1 MSDTRTHAFCAAV
14 GAILGGTIV
23 YYFSPCPTPT
33 PGAASSTNLSTEKK
47 MQNLRNVDVFV
58 LDNSLRE
65 TTVASLYGHTIEGK
79 YRILRSIRKAGM
91 KNLVVGSF
99 GPTQRVDE
107 GFIASLSDRNELR
120 DDEQYYAFSEFKD
133 SNAPWFEGARKVVT
147 KEEGGNA
154 TGQAAVPYGLQ
165 VCKKLGIHNV
175 LLELDLVNLWDEGIC
190 VQQICKE
197 MCARIQWCQKE
208 LHPTSKVFF
217 NFRDFQISWS
227 TNPNRVL
234 AIIQFLALLPS
245 QSRPQGI
252 MYEDQNG
259 SWMPSIMQ
267 DATYCMRQAMTDN
280 GWEEGHLLIHV
291 HKGYGMSDAIQTTAM
306 AAGATGIWCG
316 VSANGAMTGHAS
328 SIVTLTN
335 LARLGNQHVRQRFNF
350 MELRKAAITIHQVCS
365 KEECPPYMTEIYGR
379 GALDLVWG
387 GGLMANK
394 WSNQQPWS
402 HSTDEPFELQEL
414 LGIKPRV
421 RITTM
426 AGPTMFLSKLTEIFG
441 DALPDAKSAAAAA
454 AAAAEVAHTQ
464 KNSLRSTTLMKN
476 KLWPQVNLGREVAAV
491 AAAAEDHM
499 GHLMQAMLHEDLRRD
514 GKRQNYNEPL
524 SLFELYKRAYEQGRQ
539 NGSISIEEH
548 ERTGHY
554 IPAMQKLANEASSD
568 LDQHPLIL
576 EITKNFHNRHKNSLS
591 LSWNFQDFYPGWL
604 EPHTHDM
611 SIAKK
616 LFNVLDTD
624 GSGTIDF
631 IELVIAC
638 KWVLREFENDVH
650 TIQCLVQKVVDE
662 WLVPEALIH
671 ELCVVTPLPS
681 DHESFRSQLDKD
693 ARVGVDNILIVTAR
707 TLRSVV
713 LQNQNK
719 TVLVAFIVPTCPH
732 CQELLPELRAVA
744 AATRNDPS
752 VVIATMDIVQNTI
765 PTDFE
770 VPTVPTLYFKEAGGF
785 ALRYR
790 GLRDSRTLLTLFQ

>member
-1 MSDTRTHAFCAAV
+1 MSDTPIRALCAAA
-14 GAILGGTIV
+14 GAILGATIV
-23 YYFSPCPTPT
+23 YSLSPPNPSA
-33 PGAASSTNLSTEKK
+33 PGAAASSTTLTTEKK

-79 YRILRSIRKAGM
+79 YRILRSVRKAGM

-120 DDEQYYAFSEFKD
+120 DDEHYYAFSEFKD
-133 SNAPWFEGARKVVT
+133 SDAPWFEGARKAT
-147 KEEGGNA
+147 KGKGA
-154 TGQAAVPYGLQ
+154 AAAAAVPYGLQ
-165 VCKKLGIHNV
+165 VCKKLGVHNV

-190 VQQICKE
+190 VPQICKE
-197 MCARIQWCQKE
+197 MCARIQWCRKE

-217 NFRDFQISWS
+217 NFRDFQLSWT

-234 AIIQFLALLPS
+234 AILQFLARLPR

-259 SWMPSIMQ
+259 SWMPSVMQ
-267 DATYCMRQAMTDN
+267 DATHCMRQAMTDN

-414 LGIKPRV
+414 LGLKPRV

-441 DALPDAKSAAAAA
+441 GALPVAKSAAK
-454 AAAAEVAHTQ
+454 VAQ
-464 KNSLRSTTLMKN
+464 KTSLRSTTLVRN
-476 KLWPQVNLGREVAAV
+476 KLWPHVNRGRE
-491 AAAAEDHM
+491 AAAEDHM

-514 GKRQNYNEPL
+514 GKRHNYNEPL

-539 NGSISIEEH
+539 NGSIGSEEH

-554 IPAMQKLANEASSD
+554 IPAMQTLANAASSD

-576 EITKNFHNRHKNSLS
+576 EMTKNFHSQPHKNAS
-591 LSWNFQDFYPGWL
+591 SWNFQDFYPGWL

-611 SIAKK
+611 SIANK

-638 KWVLREFENDVH
+638 KWVLREFGDEVH

-671 ELCVVTPLPS
+671 ELCVVAPLPS
-681 DHESFRSQLDKD
+681 DNESFRSQLDKD

-707 TLRSVV
+707 TLRSAV

-752 VVIATMDIVQNTI
+752 VVIATMDVVQNTV

-770 VPTVPTLYFKEAGGF
+770 VPTVPTLYFKEVGGF